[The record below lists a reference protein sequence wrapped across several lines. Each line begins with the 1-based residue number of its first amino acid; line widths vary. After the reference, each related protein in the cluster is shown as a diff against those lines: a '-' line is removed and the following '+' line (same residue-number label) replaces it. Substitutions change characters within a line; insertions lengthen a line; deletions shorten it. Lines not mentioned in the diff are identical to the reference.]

1 MLQKILTLHQN
12 LALTETKLLG
22 IILTNDLKWSLN
34 TEYLCKKA
42 YKKMWTLRRMK
53 VLDVEPSIICDVYVK
68 EIRSLL
74 ELAVPAWHSGL
85 TKKQTAD
92 IERVQKVAV
101 KVILSDCNNGIS
113 DLTYDMAMAVLTLEP
128 LQARRDKLG
137 VTFAKKVP

>member
-1 MLQKILTLHQN
+1 
-12 LALTETKLLG
+12 
-22 IILTNDLKWSLN
+22 
-34 TEYLCKKA
+34 
-42 YKKMWTLRRMK
+42 MK

-85 TKKQTAD
+85 SKKQTAD

-113 DLTYDMAMAVLTLEP
+113 DLTYDMAMAVLTL
-128 LQARRDKLG
+128 
-137 VTFAKKVP
+137 

>member
-1 MLQKILTLHQN
+1 
-12 LALTETKLLG
+12 
-22 IILTNDLKWSLN
+22 
-34 TEYLCKKA
+34 
-42 YKKMWTLRRMK
+42 MK

-68 EIRSLL
+68 EIISLL

-85 TKKQTAD
+85 TKKQSAD

-128 LQARRDKLG
+128 LKARRDKLC
-137 VTFAKKVP
+137 VTFAKKSLKSKHSDMFTTNRSQYFTREKQQFVETKCNTKRYYQSPINYLTRLLNNC